1 MHANPGIKTARYEY
15 CSSCLLGGYTLHLSE
30 LLSLLLLG
38 GNCNKTFCRR
48 LMLGVNSPLDVKLGL
63 GLEADWACGACSGS
77 QSSLRRARIVC
88 ACVCTCNPQ
97 PLNQHWD
104 CLLIWAC
111 SCSLLMFTRGV
122 QSSDSWCAR
131 LPSASPCPQEE
142 MTPTSFVHIS
152 HHLPL
157 VNLRPQVRPLLAFLI
172 WCPDPLE
179 PESQPLCPPKVSSPK
194 SLAIWDCQLFFM
206 EVS

>member
-1 MHANPGIKTARYEY
+1 
-15 CSSCLLGGYTLHLSE
+15 
-30 LLSLLLLG
+30 
-38 GNCNKTFCRR
+38 
-48 LMLGVNSPLDVKLGL
+48 MLGVNSPLDVKLGLGL

-77 QSSLRRARIVC
+77 QSSLRRAGIAC
-88 ACVCTCNPQ
+88 ACVCTCDPQ

-131 LPSASPCPQEE
+131 LPSASLCPQEE